1 MTAVSTGPAQGGKPI
16 TGLLFSVFGVLLVV
30 GVPIAFAIG
39 LASLAVILIDGR
51 LPLTLVP
58 SRMFA
63 GMDSFPLMA
72 IPFFILTGELC
83 NASGLTERIIRLAN
97 VMVGRHVRA
106 GLAKVNIVASMLFAG
121 VSGSVAADSS
131 AMGSLL
137 IPAMTRSGYGRDYSV
152 AVTATSSTVGALIPP
167 SILMVV
173 YGFLAQVSIGQ
184 LFLGG
189 FVPGLMVGGALLVVA
204 HFVAVRRGYDFRDAG
219 PETGGLSELVSAL
232 KGAALALLI
241 PLIIIGGIVGGI
253 FTPTEAGV
261 IAVAC
266 ALVAGVLVYRTL
278 HYRALHAAFVNAA
291 ITTTIVMLILGTSA
305 LFANLLARARFQSL
319 LLDGL
324 AAISADPTL
333 QLLTIMAFLFVL
345 GFVIDVTALLIM
357 FAAPLAVVGAS
368 LGYDPVHFGVVIVL
382 IALIGAVTPPVGT
395 LLLLSC
401 GIAGI
406 PLSQALRVIWPFV
419 GALLAVNLLIVFVP
433 ELVLFV
439 PRLFFG

>member
-1 MTAVSTGPAQGGKPI
+1 M
-16 TGLLFSVFGVLLVV
+16 
-30 GVPIAFAIG
+30 PIAFAIG
-39 LASLAVILIDGR
+39 LASLAIILLDGR
-51 LPLTLVP
+51 MPLTLVP

-97 VMVGRHVRA
+97 VLVGRHVRA

-121 VSGSVAADSS
+121 VSGSVTADSS

-167 SILMVV
+167 SILMVL
-173 YGFLAQVSIGQ
+173 YGFLAQVSIGR

-189 FVPGLMVGGALLVVA
+189 FVPGLMVGGALLLVA
-204 HFVAVRRGYDFRDAG
+204 HLVAVRRGYDFRDTLEPGAV
-219 PETGGLSELVSAL
+219 PGLGEAF
-232 KGAALALLI
+232 KDAWLALVI
-241 PLIIIGGIVGGI
+241 PLVIMGGIVGGI

-261 IAVAC
+261 IAVAL
-266 ALVAGVLVYRTL
+266 ALVAGVVVYRTL
-278 HYRALHAAFVNAA
+278 NGRALHGAFLDAA
-291 ITTTIVMLILGTSA
+291 ITTTIVMFILATSSV
-305 LFANLLARARFQSL
+305 FANLLARARFQSL
-319 LLDGL
+319 LVDGL
-324 AAISADPTL
+324 AALSPDPTI
-333 QLLTIMAFLFVL
+333 QLLAIMTFLFVL

-357 FAAPLAVVGAS
+357 FAAPLAIIGIT
-368 LGYDPVHFGVVIVL
+368 LGFDPVHFGVVIVL
-382 IALIGAVTPPVGT
+382 ISLIGAVTPPVGT

-406 PLSQALRVIWPFV
+406 PLSHVLKVIWPFIA
-419 GALLAVNLLIVFVP
+419 ALVAVNLVLVFVP